1 MAERRM
7 MAKSIIKSD
16 QFLEMPMSSQLLY
29 FHLLSDAD
37 DDGFI
42 NAPKSI
48 MRVIGAK
55 EDDMR
60 VLQAKGYTIPFDS
73 GVIVIKHWRIHNSLR
88 KDRYNPNPQLENERK
103 QLIVNDKK
111 EYELIQTWQP
121 TGNHLATT
129 WQPTGNRLATNG
141 YHSIGKDSIGKDSI
155 DEEDILSSKHDHAS
169 NEITEIIDYL
179 NLKTNKNYKTTTQ
192 KTRTLIKARMNEHF
206 TVDDFKIVINKM
218 CTEWMGTNMEKYL
231 RPETLFGTKFE
242 SYLNQTL
249 TKSET
254 EMRIDNVNALIDQYE
269 REEMMS
275 NGQGGY
281 SESNS
286 TIDCDVQKRY

>member
-29 FHLLSDAD
+29 FHLLLDAD

-55 EDDMR
+55 DDDMR

-103 QLIVNDKK
+103 QLIINDRK
-111 EYELIQTWQP
+111 EYE
-121 TGNHLATT
+121 LATT
-129 WQPTGNRLATNG
+129 WQPTGNQLATNG
-141 YHSIGKDSIGKDSI
+141 YHSIGKDSIGKDSVYSGCDKSQPTRTHFTPPTLDEVKAYCIERNNNI
-155 DEEDILSSKHDHAS
+155 DAEYFIDFQEARGWVLSNGKKMKDWKATIRTWER
-169 NEITEIIDYL
+169 NNY
-179 NLKTNKNYKTTTQ
+179 NRKPVNKNSKEDAINVVKEVMEEY
-192 KTRTLIKARMNEHF
+192 RNEQQR
-206 TVDDFKIVINKM
+206 DDSSI
-218 CTEWMGTNMEKYL
+218 
-231 RPETLFGTKFE
+231 
-242 SYLNQTL
+242 
-249 TKSET
+249 
-254 EMRIDNVNALIDQYE
+254 
-269 REEMMS
+269 
-275 NGQGGY
+275 
-281 SESNS
+281 
-286 TIDCDVQKRY
+286 TIDVTDSVVY

>member
-73 GVIVIKHWRIHNSLR
+73 GVIIIKHWRIHNSLR

-103 QLIVNDKK
+103 QLVINDRK
-111 EYELIQTWQP
+111 EYE
-121 TGNHLATT
+121 LATT
-129 WQPTGNRLATNG
+129 WQPLGNHLATSG
-141 YHSIGKDSIGKDSI
+141 CHSIGKDSIDKDSIGKDSVYSGRDKSQPTHTHFKPPTAEEVKQYCIERNNNI
-155 DEEDILSSKHDHAS
+155 DAEYFVDFQEARGWVLSNGKKMKDWKATIRTWER
-169 NEITEIIDYL
+169 NNY
-179 NLKTNKNYKTTTQ
+179 NRKPVNKNSKEDAINVVSNLMNKLGGDAYEQSTT
-192 KTRTLIKARMNEHF
+192 
-206 TVDDFKIVINKM
+206 D
-218 CTEWMGTNMEKYL
+218 TE
-231 RPETLFGTKFE
+231 
-242 SYLNQTL
+242 
-249 TKSET
+249 
-254 EMRIDNVNALIDQYE
+254 
-269 REEMMS
+269 
-275 NGQGGY
+275 
-281 SESNS
+281 S
-286 TIDCDVQKRY
+286 TIDVTASVRY

>member
-29 FHLLSDAD
+29 FHLLLDAD

-55 EDDMR
+55 DDDMR

-103 QLIVNDKK
+103 QLIINDRK
-111 EYELIQTWQP
+111 EYE
-121 TGNHLATT
+121 LATT
-129 WQPTGNRLATNG
+129 WQPTGNQLATNG

-155 DEEDILSSKHDHAS
+155 GKDSIGNCCDKPQQTRTHFTPPTIEEVKAYCIERNNNIDAEYFIDFQEARGWVLSNGKKMKDWKATIRTWEKNNYNKRTSNKSSKDDAIS
-169 NEITEIIDYL
+169 VVN
-179 NLKTNKNYKTTTQ
+179 NL
-192 KTRTLIKARMNEHF
+192 
-206 TVDDFKIVINKM
+206 
-218 CTEWMGTNMEKYL
+218 MGKL
-231 RPETLFGTKFE
+231 GG
-242 SYLNQTL
+242 
-249 TKSET
+249 
-254 EMRIDNVNALIDQYE
+254 DAYE
-269 REEMMS
+269 QSATDAE
-275 NGQGGY
+275 
-281 SESNS
+281 S
-286 TIDCDVQKRY
+286 TIDVTASVHY

>member
-55 EDDMR
+55 DDDMR

-103 QLIVNDKK
+103 QLIINDKK
-111 EYELIQTWQP
+111 EYELAPTWQP
-121 TGNHLATT
+121 NGNHLATS
-129 WQPTGNRLATNG
+129 G
-141 YHSIGKDSIGKDSI
+141 YHSIGKYSIDKDSIGKDSVYSGCDKSQPTHTHFKPPTVEEVKQYCIERNNNI
-155 DEEDILSSKHDHAS
+155 DAEYFVDFQEARGWVLSNGKKMKDWKATIRTWER
-169 NEITEIIDYL
+169 NNY
-179 NLKTNKNYKTTTQ
+179 NRKPVNKNSKED
-192 KTRTLIKARMNEHF
+192 A
-206 TVDDFKIVINKM
+206 INAVYNLMDKLGGGNSEQS
-218 CTEWMGTNMEKYL
+218 TED
-231 RPETLFGTKFE
+231 
-242 SYLNQTL
+242 
-249 TKSET
+249 T
-254 EMRIDNVNALIDQYE
+254 E
-269 REEMMS
+269 
-275 NGQGGY
+275 
-281 SESNS
+281 S
-286 TIDCDVQKRY
+286 TIDVTASVHY

>member
-1 MAERRM
+1 M

-73 GVIVIKHWRIHNSLR
+73 GVIIIKHWRIHNSLR

-103 QLIVNDKK
+103 QLVVNDRK
-111 EYELIQTWQP
+111 EYE
-121 TGNHLATT
+121 LATT
-129 WQPTGNRLATNG
+129 WQPLGNQLATNG
-141 YHSIGKDSIGKDSI
+141 CHSIGKDSIGKDSI
-155 DEEDILSSKHDHAS
+155 V
-169 NEITEIIDYL
+169 
-179 NLKTNKNYKTTTQ
+179 KTTTETIEKKVCERDVVDDELSKIAKLYLENGFGQ
-192 KTRTLIKARMNEHF
+192 ASGYTAELLKQALFEYSFDWCQKALQLTVEQGGKSWRYTQAILENWKSKYDMMAKPWELENEKHKTRNRKDEKEH
-206 TVDDFKIVINKM
+206 TDWSSMPTDR
-218 CTEWMGTNMEKYL
+218 W
-231 RPETLFGTKFE
+231 
-242 SYLNQTL
+242 
-249 TKSET
+249 
-254 EMRIDNVNALIDQYE
+254 
-269 REEMMS
+269 
-275 NGQGGY
+275 
-281 SESNS
+281 
-286 TIDCDVQKRY
+286 

>member
-73 GVIVIKHWRIHNSLR
+73 GVIIIKHWRIHNSLR

-103 QLIVNDKK
+103 QLVINDRK
-111 EYELIQTWQP
+111 EYE
-121 TGNHLATT
+121 LATT
-129 WQPTGNRLATNG
+129 WQPLGNHLATNG

-155 DEEDILSSKHDHAS
+155 G
-169 NEITEIIDYL
+169 
-179 NLKTNKNYKTTTQ
+179 KTTTTDEI
-192 KTRTLIKARMNEHF
+192 KTIEKDVAV
-206 TVDDFKIVINKM
+206 VDDELSKIAKLYLENGFGQASGYTVELLEQALHEYSFAWCQKALQLTVEQGGKSWRYTRAILENWKS
-218 CTEWMGTNMEKYL
+218 KYDITAKPWEVEDE
-231 RPETLFGTKFE
+231 RHKKGNRKD
-242 SYLNQTL
+242 
-249 TKSET
+249 ET
-254 EMRIDNVNALIDQYE
+254 EPTDWSSMPTDRW
-269 REEMMS
+269 
-275 NGQGGY
+275 
-281 SESNS
+281 
-286 TIDCDVQKRY
+286 

>member
-1 MAERRM
+1 M

-73 GVIVIKHWRIHNSLR
+73 GVIIIKHWRIHNSLR

-103 QLIVNDKK
+103 QLVINDRK
-111 EYELIQTWQP
+111 EYELATNWQP
-121 TGNHLATT
+121 CGNQLS
-129 WQPTGNRLATNG
+129 TNG
-141 YHSIGKDSIGKDSI
+141 CHSIGKDSIDKDSI
-155 DEEDILSSKHDHAS
+155 G
-169 NEITEIIDYL
+169 
-179 NLKTNKNYKTTTQ
+179 KTTTTE
-192 KTRTLIKARMNEHF
+192 KIKVIEKDVAVVDEELSKIAKLYLENGF
-206 TVDDFKIVINKM
+206 GQASGYTVDLLK
-218 CTEWMGTNMEKYL
+218 
-231 RPETLFGTKFE
+231 
-242 SYLNQTL
+242 Q
-249 TKSET
+249 
-254 EMRIDNVNALIDQYE
+254 ALLEYSFAWCQKALQLSVE
-269 REEMMS
+269 
-275 NGQGGY
+275 QGGK
-281 SESNS
+281 SW
-286 TIDCDVQKRY
+286 RYTRAILENWKSKYDITAKPWEVENENHKKGNRKNKTEPTDWSSMPTDRW

>member
-29 FHLLSDAD
+29 FHLLLDAD

-55 EDDMR
+55 DDDMR

-73 GVIVIKHWRIHNSLR
+73 GVIVIKHWRMHNSLR

-103 QLIVNDKK
+103 QLIINDRK
-111 EYELIQTWQP
+111 EYELV
-121 TGNHLATT
+121 TT
-129 WQPTGNRLATNG
+129 WQPTGNQLATNG

-155 DEEDILSSKHDHAS
+155 GSGRDKSQPTRTHFTPPTLEEVKAYCIERNNNIDAEYFIDFQEARGWVLSNGKKMKDWKATIRTWER
-169 NEITEIIDYL
+169 NNY
-179 NLKTNKNYKTTTQ
+179 NRKPVNKNSKEDAINVVKEVMEEY
-192 KTRTLIKARMNEHF
+192 RNE
-206 TVDDFKIVINKM
+206 
-218 CTEWMGTNMEKYL
+218 
-231 RPETLFGTKFE
+231 
-242 SYLNQTL
+242 Q
-249 TKSET
+249 
-254 EMRIDNVNALIDQYE
+254 
-269 REEMMS
+269 
-275 NGQGGY
+275 QGND
-281 SESNS
+281 SSI
-286 TIDCDVQKRY
+286 TIDATDSVVY

>member
-1 MAERRM
+1 M

-73 GVIVIKHWRIHNSLR
+73 GVIIIKHWRIHNSLR

-103 QLIVNDKK
+103 QLVINDRK
-111 EYELIQTWQP
+111 EYELATNWQP
-121 TGNHLATT
+121 CGNQLS
-129 WQPTGNRLATNG
+129 TNG
-141 YHSIGKDSIGKDSI
+141 YHSIGKDSIDKDSI
-155 DEEDILSSKHDHAS
+155 G
-169 NEITEIIDYL
+169 
-179 NLKTNKNYKTTTQ
+179 KTTTTE
-192 KTRTLIKARMNEHF
+192 KIKVIEKDVAVVDEELSKIAKLYLENGF
-206 TVDDFKIVINKM
+206 GQASGYTVDLLKQALLEYSFAWCQKALQLSVEQGGKSWRYTRAILENWKS
-218 CTEWMGTNMEKYL
+218 KYDITAKPGEVENEI
-231 RPETLFGTKFE
+231 RKKGNRK
-242 SYLNQTL
+242 N
-249 TKSET
+249 ET
-254 EMRIDNVNALIDQYE
+254 EPTDWSSMPTDRW
-269 REEMMS
+269 
-275 NGQGGY
+275 
-281 SESNS
+281 
-286 TIDCDVQKRY
+286 

>member
-48 MRVIGAK
+48 MRIIGAK
-55 EDDMR
+55 DDDMR
-60 VLQAKGYTIPFDS
+60 VLQAKGYIIPFDS

-103 QLIVNDKK
+103 QLIVSDKK
-111 EYELIQTWQP
+111 EYELIQAWQP
-121 TGNHLATT
+121 TGN
-129 WQPTGNRLATNG
+129 QLATNG
-141 YHSIGKDSIGKDSI
+141 YHSIGKYSIDKDSIDKDSI
-155 DEEDILSSKHDHAS
+155 DEKDILSSKHDYAS
-169 NEITEIIDYL
+169 NEITEIIDYF
-179 NLKTNKNYKTTTQ
+179 NLKTNKNYKTTTK
-192 KTRTLIKARMNEHF
+192 KTRALIKARMNEHF

-254 EMRIDNVNALIDQYE
+254 EIRIDNVNALIDQYE

>member
-73 GVIVIKHWRIHNSLR
+73 GVIIIKHWRIHNSLR

-103 QLIVNDKK
+103 QLVVNDRK
-111 EYELIQTWQP
+111 EYE
-121 TGNHLATT
+121 LATT
-129 WQPTGNRLATNG
+129 WQPLGNHLATSG
-141 YHSIGKDSIGKDSI
+141 CHSIGKDSIGKDSI
-155 DEEDILSSKHDHAS
+155 GKDSIYSVECDISHSKNTHFKPPTVEEVEEYCIERNNNIDAEYFVDYQESRGWVLSNGKKMKDWKATIRTWER
-169 NEITEIIDYL
+169 NNYNRT
-179 NLKTNKNYKTTTQ
+179 NANKNSKENAINVVKEVMEECRHEQ
-192 KTRTLIKARMNEHF
+192 QR
-206 TVDDFKIVINKM
+206 DD
-218 CTEWMGTNMEKYL
+218 
-231 RPETLFGTKFE
+231 
-242 SYLNQTL
+242 
-249 TKSET
+249 
-254 EMRIDNVNALIDQYE
+254 
-269 REEMMS
+269 
-275 NGQGGY
+275 
-281 SESNS
+281 NS
-286 TIDCDVQKRY
+286 GTIDIAASVVY

>member
-73 GVIVIKHWRIHNSLR
+73 GVIIIKHWRIHNSLR

-103 QLIVNDKK
+103 QLVINDRK
-111 EYELIQTWQP
+111 EYELATTWQP
-121 TGNHLATT
+121 LGNHLATT
-129 WQPTGNRLATNG
+129 GC
-141 YHSIGKDSIGKDSI
+141 HSIGKDSIGKDSI
-155 DEEDILSSKHDHAS
+155 GKAT
-169 NEITEIIDYL
+169 TE
-179 NLKTNKNYKTTTQ
+179 K
-192 KTRTLIKARMNEHF
+192 IKAIEKDAV
-206 TVDDFKIVINKM
+206 VDDELSKIAKLYLENGFGQASGYTAELLKQALHEYSFAWGQKALQLTVEQGGKSWSYTQTILENWKSKYDI
-218 CTEWMGTNMEKYL
+218 TAQPWELEK
-231 RPETLFGTKFE
+231 
-242 SYLNQTL
+242 
-249 TKSET
+249 
-254 EMRIDNVNALIDQYE
+254 
-269 REEMMS
+269 
-275 NGQGGY
+275 NGQHK
-281 SESNS
+281 SRNRKDK
-286 TIDCDVQKRY
+286 TDTTDWANMPTDRW

>member
-29 FHLLSDAD
+29 FHLLLDAD

-55 EDDMR
+55 DDDMR

-73 GVIVIKHWRIHNSLR
+73 GVIVIKHWRMHNSLR

-103 QLIVNDKK
+103 QLIINDRK
-111 EYELIQTWQP
+111 EYELV
-121 TGNHLATT
+121 TT
-129 WQPTGNRLATNG
+129 WQPTGNQLATNG

-155 DEEDILSSKHDHAS
+155 GKDSIGSGRDKSQPTRTHFTPPTLEEVKAYCIERNNNIDAEYFIDFQEARGWVLSNGKKMKDWKATIRTWER
-169 NEITEIIDYL
+169 NNY
-179 NLKTNKNYKTTTQ
+179 NRKPVNKNSKEDAINVV
-192 KTRTLIKARMNEHF
+192 KELMNEYADEQS
-206 TVDDFKIVINKM
+206 TTD
-218 CTEWMGTNMEKYL
+218 
-231 RPETLFGTKFE
+231 
-242 SYLNQTL
+242 
-249 TKSET
+249 SE
-254 EMRIDNVNALIDQYE
+254 
-269 REEMMS
+269 
-275 NGQGGY
+275 
-281 SESNS
+281 S
-286 TIDCDVQKRY
+286 TIDVTASVQY

>member
-73 GVIVIKHWRIHNSLR
+73 GVIIIKHWRIHNSLR

-103 QLIVNDKK
+103 QLVVNDRK
-111 EYELIQTWQP
+111 EYE
-121 TGNHLATT
+121 LATT
-129 WQPTGNRLATNG
+129 WQPAGNQLSTNG
-141 YHSIGKDSIGKDSI
+141 CHSIGKDSIGKDSI
-155 DEEDILSSKHDHAS
+155 GKDSVYNGCDKSQPTITRFKPPTVEEVKEYCIERNNNIDAEYFVDFQEARGWILSNGKKMKNWKATIRTWERNNYNRTHV
-169 NEITEIIDYL
+169 
-179 NLKTNKNYKTTTQ
+179 NKNSKEEAINVVKEVMEECRHEQ
-192 KTRTLIKARMNEHF
+192 QR
-206 TVDDFKIVINKM
+206 DDN
-218 CTEWMGTNMEKYL
+218 
-231 RPETLFGTKFE
+231 
-242 SYLNQTL
+242 S
-249 TKSET
+249 SA
-254 EMRIDNVNALIDQYE
+254 IDIAASVVY
-269 REEMMS
+269 
-275 NGQGGY
+275 
-281 SESNS
+281 
-286 TIDCDVQKRY
+286 

>member
-29 FHLLSDAD
+29 FHLLLDAD

-55 EDDMR
+55 DDDMR

-88 KDRYNPNPQLENERK
+88 KDRYNPNPQLENERN
-103 QLIVNDKK
+103 QLIINDRK
-111 EYELIQTWQP
+111 EYE
-121 TGNHLATT
+121 LATT
-129 WQPTGNRLATNG
+129 WQPTGNQLATNG

-155 DEEDILSSKHDHAS
+155 GKDSVYSGCDKPQQTRTHFTPPTLEEVKAYCIKRNNNIDAEYFIDFQEARGWVLSNGKKMKDWKATIRTWEK
-169 NEITEIIDYL
+169 N
-179 NLKTNKNYKTTTQ
+179 NFNRKPVNKNSKEDAINVV
-192 KTRTLIKARMNEHF
+192 KELMNEYA
-206 TVDDFKIVINKM
+206 D
-218 CTEWMGTNMEKYL
+218 EQS
-231 RPETLFGTKFE
+231 TK
-242 SYLNQTL
+242 
-249 TKSET
+249 
-254 EMRIDNVNALIDQYE
+254 DNCC
-269 REEMMS
+269 
-275 NGQGGY
+275 
-281 SESNS
+281 
-286 TIDCDVQKRY
+286 TIDVTDSMVY

>member
-7 MAKSIIKSD
+7 MSKSIIKSD

-29 FHLLSDAD
+29 FHLLLDAD

-55 EDDMR
+55 DDDMR

-103 QLIVNDKK
+103 QLIINDRK
-111 EYELIQTWQP
+111 EYE
-121 TGNHLATT
+121 LATT
-129 WQPTGNRLATNG
+129 WQPTGNQLATNG

-155 DEEDILSSKHDHAS
+155 GNCCDKPQQTRTHFTPPTLEEVKAYCIERNNNIDAEYFIDFQEARGWVLSNGKKMKDWKATIRTWER
-169 NEITEIIDYL
+169 NNY
-179 NLKTNKNYKTTTQ
+179 NRKPVNKNSKEDAINVVNNLMNKLGGVDTEQPTT
-192 KTRTLIKARMNEHF
+192 
-206 TVDDFKIVINKM
+206 DF
-218 CTEWMGTNMEKYL
+218 E
-231 RPETLFGTKFE
+231 
-242 SYLNQTL
+242 
-249 TKSET
+249 
-254 EMRIDNVNALIDQYE
+254 
-269 REEMMS
+269 
-275 NGQGGY
+275 
-281 SESNS
+281 S
-286 TIDCDVQKRY
+286 TIDVTASVHY

>member
-29 FHLLSDAD
+29 FHLLLDAD

-55 EDDMR
+55 DDDMR

-103 QLIVNDKK
+103 QLIINDKK
-111 EYELIQTWQP
+111 EYE
-121 TGNHLATT
+121 LATT
-129 WQPTGNRLATNG
+129 WQPTGNQLATNG

-155 DEEDILSSKHDHAS
+155 YSGRDKSQPTRTHFTPPTLEEVKAYCIERNNNIDAEYFIDFQEARGWVLSNGKKMKDWKATIRTWER
-169 NEITEIIDYL
+169 NNY
-179 NLKTNKNYKTTTQ
+179 NQKPVNKNSKDNAINVVNN
-192 KTRTLIKARMNEHF
+192 LMNKLGGDGNEQSA
-206 TVDDFKIVINKM
+206 TD
-218 CTEWMGTNMEKYL
+218 TE
-231 RPETLFGTKFE
+231 
-242 SYLNQTL
+242 
-249 TKSET
+249 
-254 EMRIDNVNALIDQYE
+254 
-269 REEMMS
+269 
-275 NGQGGY
+275 
-281 SESNS
+281 S
-286 TIDCDVQKRY
+286 TIDVTASVHY

>member
-73 GVIVIKHWRIHNSLR
+73 GVIIIKHWRIHNSLR

-103 QLIVNDKK
+103 QLVVNDRK
-111 EYELIQTWQP
+111 EYE
-121 TGNHLATT
+121 LATT
-129 WQPTGNRLATNG
+129 WQPTGNQLSTNG
-141 YHSIGKDSIGKDSI
+141 CHSIGKDSIGKDSI
-155 DEEDILSSKHDHAS
+155 YSVECDISHSKNTHFKPPTVEEVKEYCIERNNNIDAEYFVDFQEARGWILSNGKKMKNWKATIRTWERNNYNRTHV
-169 NEITEIIDYL
+169 
-179 NLKTNKNYKTTTQ
+179 NKNSKENAINIVKEVMEECRHEQ
-192 KTRTLIKARMNEHF
+192 QR
-206 TVDDFKIVINKM
+206 DD
-218 CTEWMGTNMEKYL
+218 
-231 RPETLFGTKFE
+231 
-242 SYLNQTL
+242 S
-249 TKSET
+249 S
-254 EMRIDNVNALIDQYE
+254 
-269 REEMMS
+269 
-275 NGQGGY
+275 
-281 SESNS
+281 S
-286 TIDCDVQKRY
+286 TIDIAASVVY

>member
-16 QFLEMPMSSQLLY
+16 RFLEMPMSSQLLY

-103 QLIVNDKK
+103 QLVFNDKK
-111 EYELIQTWQP
+111 EYELIQSWQP
-121 TGNHLATT
+121 NGNHLAT
-129 WQPTGNRLATNG
+129 NG
-141 YHSIGKDSIGKDSI
+141 CHSIGKDSIGKDSVYSGRDKSQPTHTYFKPPTVDEVKQYCIERNNNI
-155 DEEDILSSKHDHAS
+155 DAEYFVDFQEARGWVLSNGKKMKDWKATIRTWERNNYNRKPVNKSSKEDAINVVS
-169 NEITEIIDYL
+169 NL
-179 NLKTNKNYKTTTQ
+179 MNKLGGDVNEQSTT
-192 KTRTLIKARMNEHF
+192 
-206 TVDDFKIVINKM
+206 D
-218 CTEWMGTNMEKYL
+218 
-231 RPETLFGTKFE
+231 
-242 SYLNQTL
+242 
-249 TKSET
+249 SE
-254 EMRIDNVNALIDQYE
+254 
-269 REEMMS
+269 
-275 NGQGGY
+275 
-281 SESNS
+281 S
-286 TIDCDVQKRY
+286 TIDVTASVHY

>member
-29 FHLLSDAD
+29 FHLLLDAD

-55 EDDMR
+55 DDDMR

-73 GVIVIKHWRIHNSLR
+73 GVIVIKHWRMHNSLR

-103 QLIVNDKK
+103 QLIINDRK
-111 EYELIQTWQP
+111 EYELV
-121 TGNHLATT
+121 TT
-129 WQPTGNRLATNG
+129 WQPTGNQLATNG

-155 DEEDILSSKHDHAS
+155 GSGRDKSQPTRTHFTPPTLEEVKAYCIERNNNIDAEYFIDFQEARGWVLSNGKKMKDWKATIRTWER
-169 NEITEIIDYL
+169 NNY
-179 NLKTNKNYKTTTQ
+179 NRKPVNKNSKEDAINVV
-192 KTRTLIKARMNEHF
+192 KELMNEYADEQS
-206 TVDDFKIVINKM
+206 TTD
-218 CTEWMGTNMEKYL
+218 
-231 RPETLFGTKFE
+231 
-242 SYLNQTL
+242 
-249 TKSET
+249 SE
-254 EMRIDNVNALIDQYE
+254 
-269 REEMMS
+269 
-275 NGQGGY
+275 
-281 SESNS
+281 S
-286 TIDCDVQKRY
+286 TIDVTASVQY

>member
-55 EDDMR
+55 DDDMR

-103 QLIVNDKK
+103 QLIINDKK
-111 EYELIQTWQP
+111 EYELAPTWQP
-121 TGNHLATT
+121 FGNHLATS
-129 WQPTGNRLATNG
+129 WQPNGNHLATNG
-141 YHSIGKDSIGKDSI
+141 YHSIGKDSIDKDSIGKDSVYSGCDKSQPTHTHFKPPTVEEVKQYCIERNNTI
-155 DEEDILSSKHDHAS
+155 DAEYFVDFQEARGWVLSNGKKMKDWKATIRTWER
-169 NEITEIIDYL
+169 NNY
-179 NLKTNKNYKTTTQ
+179 NRKPVNKNSKEDAINAVYNLMDKLGGGNSEQSTT
-192 KTRTLIKARMNEHF
+192 
-206 TVDDFKIVINKM
+206 D
-218 CTEWMGTNMEKYL
+218 
-231 RPETLFGTKFE
+231 
-242 SYLNQTL
+242 
-249 TKSET
+249 SE
-254 EMRIDNVNALIDQYE
+254 
-269 REEMMS
+269 
-275 NGQGGY
+275 
-281 SESNS
+281 S
-286 TIDCDVQKRY
+286 TIDVTASVHY

>member
-29 FHLLSDAD
+29 FHLLLDAD

-55 EDDMR
+55 DDDMR

-103 QLIVNDKK
+103 QLIINDRK
-111 EYELIQTWQP
+111 EYE
-121 TGNHLATT
+121 LATT
-129 WQPTGNRLATNG
+129 WQPTGNQLATNG

-155 DEEDILSSKHDHAS
+155 GKDSIGSGRDKSQPTRTHFIPPTLEEVKAYCIERNNNIDAEYFIDFQEARGWVLSNGKKMKDWKATIRTWERNNYNRNHV
-169 NEITEIIDYL
+169 
-179 NLKTNKNYKTTTQ
+179 NKNSKDNAINVVNNLMS
-192 KTRTLIKARMNEHF
+192 KLGGDGNEQSA
-206 TVDDFKIVINKM
+206 TD
-218 CTEWMGTNMEKYL
+218 TE
-231 RPETLFGTKFE
+231 
-242 SYLNQTL
+242 
-249 TKSET
+249 
-254 EMRIDNVNALIDQYE
+254 
-269 REEMMS
+269 
-275 NGQGGY
+275 
-281 SESNS
+281 S
-286 TIDCDVQKRY
+286 TIDVTASVHY

>member
-55 EDDMR
+55 DDDMR

-103 QLIVNDKK
+103 QLIINDKK
-111 EYELIQTWQP
+111 EYELAPTWQP
-121 TGNHLATT
+121 NGNHLATS
-129 WQPTGNRLATNG
+129 WQPNGNHLATNG
-141 YHSIGKDSIGKDSI
+141 CRSIGKDSIDKDSIGKDSVYSGCDKSQPTHTHFKPPTVEEVKEYCIERNNNI
-155 DEEDILSSKHDHAS
+155 DAEYFVDFQEARGWVLSNGKKMKDWKATIRTWER
-169 NEITEIIDYL
+169 NNY
-179 NLKTNKNYKTTTQ
+179 NRKPVNKNSKED
-192 KTRTLIKARMNEHF
+192 A
-206 TVDDFKIVINKM
+206 INAVYNLMDKLGGGNSEQS
-218 CTEWMGTNMEKYL
+218 TED
-231 RPETLFGTKFE
+231 
-242 SYLNQTL
+242 
-249 TKSET
+249 T
-254 EMRIDNVNALIDQYE
+254 E
-269 REEMMS
+269 
-275 NGQGGY
+275 
-281 SESNS
+281 S
-286 TIDCDVQKRY
+286 TIDVTASVHY

>member
-29 FHLLSDAD
+29 FHLLLDAD

-55 EDDMR
+55 DDDMR

-103 QLIVNDKK
+103 QLIINDRK
-111 EYELIQTWQP
+111 EYE
-121 TGNHLATT
+121 LATT
-129 WQPTGNRLATNG
+129 WQPTGNQLATNG

-155 DEEDILSSKHDHAS
+155 GKDSIGNCCDKP
-169 NEITEIIDYL
+169 
-179 NLKTNKNYKTTTQ
+179 Q
-192 KTRTLIKARMNEHF
+192 QTRTHF
-206 TVDDFKIVINKM
+206 TPPTLEEVKAYCIERNNNIDAEYFVDYQEARGWV
-218 CTEWMGTNMEKYL
+218 L
-231 RPETLFGTKFE
+231 
-242 SYLNQTL
+242 
-249 TKSET
+249 
-254 EMRIDNVNALIDQYE
+254 
-269 REEMMS
+269 S
-275 NGQGGY
+275 NGKKMKDWKATIRTWERNGYNKHKSKSNKQNAIDVVNKLMREYGGENEQSTTD
-281 SESNS
+281 SES
-286 TIDCDVQKRY
+286 TIDVTASVQY